1 MNRRRGT
8 GLPKRSRETKFS
20 GADADREKFIF
31 PVQLTTCM
39 MGNLTRW
46 IHTLLAVCV
55 TIHNVGDK
63 PTVILYT
70 TFIAIVVSHVQRIGR
85 QPGKTT
91 LHSCPF
97 RSSWSA
103 EQGNVYSSV
112 YAIPAFMYQVCIYG
126 QHYFQQSM
134 IWINRVSLPVL
145 LVDI

>member
-1 MNRRRGT
+1 
-8 GLPKRSRETKFS
+8 
-20 GADADREKFIF
+20 
-31 PVQLTTCM
+31 
-39 MGNLTRW
+39 MGNLTRL
-46 IHTLLAVCV
+46 IHTLSICV
-55 TIHNVGDK
+55 TMHNVEDK

-70 TFIAIVVSHVQRIGR
+70 TFIAIVVSHIQRIGR

-91 LHSCPF
+91 LHSGQS

-112 YAIPAFMYQVCIYG
+112 YAIPAFMYQVCMYG
-126 QHYFQQSM
+126 QHFQQSM